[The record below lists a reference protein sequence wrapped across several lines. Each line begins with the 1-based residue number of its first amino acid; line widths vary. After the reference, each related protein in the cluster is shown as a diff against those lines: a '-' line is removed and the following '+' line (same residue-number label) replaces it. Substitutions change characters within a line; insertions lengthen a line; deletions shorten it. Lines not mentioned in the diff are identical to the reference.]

1 MKQMIIRNIP
11 DDLHKDFRIYC
22 FEQETSMNKLIIK
35 MIANVVGHELA
46 GPVQPAKT
54 KKKTRKGS

>member
-1 MKQMIIRNIP
+1 MKILLVRGVP
-11 DDLHKDFRIYC
+11 DDLHKKFRMYC